1 MASALVIAVCVIAL
15 IFLKLRVHAEAD
27 RRRLIRRKPSAEGAA
42 PENVH
47 YAFSGNDLPAMI
59 SGLG

>member
-15 IFLKLRVHAEAD
+15 IFLTLRVHAEAD

-42 PENVH
+42 PTLC
-47 YAFSGNDLPAMI
+47 FFRQ
-59 SGLG
+59 